1 MGLKL
6 GGALQLQQA
15 VDFAFVEMVDIRLD
29 NIAGFINQQTEG
41 YTQEAEGGPEAVPCI
56 AVDEDKLAIDTLFL
70 KPFERSL
77 LRAVVFSDIECLER
91 LVFISGQHVFA
102 VFHGLTAGAATQAP
116 EIDKQH
122 IAAVRGDKLIQG
134 SAVGGLLPRQLR

>member
-41 YTQEAEGGPEAVPCI
+41 YTQEAEGVQY
-56 AVDEDKLAIDTLFL
+56 
-70 KPFERSL
+70 
-77 LRAVVFSDIECLER
+77 VFY
-91 LVFISGQHVFA
+91 
-102 VFHGLTAGAATQAP
+102 
-116 EIDKQH
+116 
-122 IAAVRGDKLIQG
+122 
-134 SAVGGLLPRQLR
+134 